1 MPAKSDFSGANS
13 GAATFVASAV
23 LADAA
28 PAHSAS
34 FALAD
39 VAAAVAAAAAAA
51 AALAAAAAAAAAAAV
66 VVAAAAFD
74 LADVALRTTARSAA
88 EAPLES
94 YAVLPPKEPS
104 RHGHYCIWSFRLA
117 GSKSDVS

>member
-13 GAATFVASAV
+13 GAATFVAAAV

-28 PAHSAS
+28 PAHPAS

-39 VAAAVAAAAAAA
+39 V
-51 AALAAAAAAAAAAAV
+51 AAAAAV